1 MMIATVLLALAAA
14 PIFAALWVVAWLVGD
29 LFAGPVRA
37 PIRIREDDWG
47 R

>member
-1 MMIATVLLALAAA
+1 MIAAVLLALAAA
-14 PIFAALWVVAWLVGD
+14 PVLAVLWVAAWLVGD

-37 PIRIREDDWG
+37 PIRIREDDWE